1 VYSHPIQFG
10 AAAVMGFM
18 VNTLAYTS
26 IKLASSLTLKV
37 QPWPRKVK
45 ESAVSV
51 YTMGIKLGRI
61 LVCVLHHPLDAAVFK
76 V

>member
-1 VYSHPIQFG
+1 MSIVFSHPIQFG

-37 QPWPRKVK
+37 Q
-45 ESAVSV
+45 
-51 YTMGIKLGRI
+51 
-61 LVCVLHHPLDAAVFK
+61 
-76 V
+76 